1 MVALINFK
9 NTRLLVIA
17 PHADDEVLGCGGLI
31 SKIKSDGGKAFVLI
45 FNIASIEKYNNKK
58 FTDLRKKE
66 ASAAMKF
73 LNIDKYDTIFDSPDD
88 NRYLDAKPLHEL
100 ISKIET
106 ESKVSLAK
114 IKPTIVAIPSVNS
127 HHQDHIHVFKACI
140 AALRPLNTPIADV
153 VISYEAPE
161 HSRWSA
167 SGVFQPN
174 LYIDVEKHLTRKIS
188 AFYKYK
194 SQVRT
199 GGRDKHTI
207 KNHAEYRGKEV
218 GRKAC
223 EAYFVHR
230 LIR

>member
-31 SKIKSDGGKAFVLI
+31 SKIKSVGGKVFVLI
-45 FNIASIEKYNNKK
+45 FNIGSIEKYNNKK
-58 FTDLRKKE
+58 FTALRKKE

-73 LNIDKYDTIFDSPDD
+73 LKVDKYDTIFDSPND

-100 ISKIET
+100 ISKIES
-106 ESKVSLAK
+106 ESKVSLGK
-114 IKPTIVAIPSVNS
+114 IKPTIVAIPSINS

-140 AALRPLNTPIADV
+140 AALRPLRTPRASMV
-153 VISYEAPE
+153 VSYEVPE

-174 LYIDVEKHLTRKIS
+174 LYIDIEKHLTRKIS

-194 SQVRT
+194 SQVRA

-218 GRKAC
+218 GRKVC

-230 LIR
+230 LMI

>member
-1 MVALINFK
+1 MNNFK
-9 NTRLLVIA
+9 NERLLVIA

-31 SKIKSDGGKAFVLI
+31 SRVKKDGGKVYVLI
-45 FNIASIEKYNNKK
+45 FNVGSIEKHDNKK

-66 ASAAMKF
+66 AAAAMKF
-73 LNIDKYDTIFDSPDD
+73 LKVDQYDTIFDSPND

-114 IKPTIVAIPSVNS
+114 IKPTIVAIPSINS
-127 HHQDHIHVFKACI
+127 HHQDHIHIFKACI
-140 AALRPLNTPIADV
+140 AALRPLNKPIADV

-174 LYIDVEKHLTRKIS
+174 LYIDIEKYLARKIS

-194 SQVRT
+194 SQIRI

-207 KNHAEYRGKEV
+207 KNHAEYRGKEA
-218 GRKAC
+218 GRKIC

>member
-1 MVALINFK
+1 
-9 NTRLLVIA
+9 VIA

-31 SKIKSDGGKAFVLI
+31 SKIKSAGGKVYVLI
-45 FNIASIEKYNNKK
+45 FNVASIEKHNNKK
-58 FTDLRKKE
+58 FTDIRKKE
-66 ASAAMKF
+66 TLAAMHF
-73 LNIDKYDTIFDSPDD
+73 LRVDQYDTVFDSPND

-106 ESKVSLAK
+106 ESKVSLKK

-167 SGVFQPN
+167 TGVFQPN
-174 LYIDVEKHLTRKIS
+174 LYIDIEKHMTRKIT

-194 SQVRT
+194 SQIRV
-199 GGRDKHTI
+199 GGRDKQTI
-207 KNHAEYRGKEV
+207 RNHAEYRGKEV
-218 GRKAC
+218 GRKVC
-223 EAYFVHR
+223 EAYFVYR

>member
-1 MVALINFK
+1 MLISFK
-9 NTRLLVIA
+9 NARLLVIA

-31 SKIKSDGGKAFVLI
+31 SKIKSVGGKVFVLI
-45 FNIASIEKYNNKK
+45 FNVGSIEKYNNKK

-66 ASAAMKF
+66 AAAAMKF
-73 LNIDKYDTIFDSPDD
+73 LKVDRYDTIFDSPND

-114 IKPTIVAIPSVNS
+114 IKPTIVAIPSINS
-127 HHQDHIHVFKACI
+127 HHQDHIHIFKACI
-140 AALRPLNTPIADV
+140 AALRPLNKPIADV

-174 LYIDVEKHLTRKIS
+174 LYIDIEKYLARKIS

-194 SQVRT
+194 SQIRM

-207 KNHAEYRGKEV
+207 KNHAEYRGKEA
-218 GRKAC
+218 GRKIC

>member
-1 MVALINFK
+1 MLISFK
-9 NTRLLVIA
+9 NARLLVIA

-31 SKIKSDGGKAFVLI
+31 SKIKSVGGKVFVLI
-45 FNIASIEKYNNKK
+45 FNVGSIEKYNNKK

-66 ASAAMKF
+66 AASAMKF
-73 LNIDKYDTIFDSPDD
+73 LKVDRYDTIFDSPND

-106 ESKVSLAK
+106 ESKVSLTK
-114 IKPTIVAIPSVNS
+114 IKPTIVAIPSINS
-127 HHQDHIHVFKACI
+127 HHQDHIHIFKACI
-140 AALRPLNTPIADV
+140 AALRPLNKPIIDT

-161 HSRWSA
+161 HGRWSA

-174 LYIDVEKHLTRKIS
+174 LYIDIEKHLTRKIS

-194 SQVRT
+194 SQIRI

-207 KNHAEYRGKEV
+207 KNHAEYRGKEA
-218 GRKAC
+218 GRKVC

>member
-1 MVALINFK
+1 MLISFK
-9 NTRLLVIA
+9 NARLLVIA

-31 SKIKSDGGKAFVLI
+31 SKIKSVGGKVFVLI
-45 FNIASIEKYNNKK
+45 FNVGSIEKYNNKK

-66 ASAAMKF
+66 AAAAMKF
-73 LNIDKYDTIFDSPDD
+73 LKVDRYDTIFDSPND

-106 ESKVSLAK
+106 ESKVSLTK
-114 IKPTIVAIPSVNS
+114 IKPTIVAIPSINS
-127 HHQDHIHVFKACI
+127 HHQDHIHIFKACI
-140 AALRPLNTPIADV
+140 AALRPLNKPIIDT

-174 LYIDVEKHLTRKIS
+174 LYIDIEKHLTRKIS

-194 SQVRT
+194 SQIRI

-207 KNHAEYRGKEV
+207 KNHAEYRGKEA
-218 GRKAC
+218 GRKVC

>member
-1 MVALINFK
+1 MISFK
-9 NTRLLVIA
+9 NARLLVIA

-31 SKIKSDGGKAFVLI
+31 SKIKSVDGKVFVLI
-45 FNIASIEKYNNKK
+45 FNVASIEKYNNKK
-58 FTDLRKKE
+58 STELRKKE

-73 LNIDKYDTIFDSPDD
+73 LKVDKYDTVFDSPND

-106 ESKVSLAK
+106 ESEVSLEK
-114 IKPTIVAIPSVNS
+114 IKPTIVAIPSINS

-174 LYIDVEKHLTRKIS
+174 LYIDIEKHLTRKIT

-194 SQVRT
+194 SQVRV

-207 KNHAEYRGKEV
+207 MNHAEYRGKEV
-218 GRKAC
+218 GRKVC

>member
-1 MVALINFK
+1 MLINFK

-31 SKIKSDGGKAFVLI
+31 SKIKSVGGKVFVLI
-45 FNIASIEKYNNKK
+45 FNVGSIEKYNNKK

-66 ASAAMKF
+66 AASAMKF
-73 LNIDKYDTIFDSPDD
+73 LKVDRYDTIFDSPND

-114 IKPTIVAIPSVNS
+114 IKPTIVAIPSINS
-127 HHQDHIHVFKACI
+127 HHQDHIHIFKACI
-140 AALRPLNTPIADV
+140 AALRPLNKPIVDT

-174 LYIDVEKHLTRKIS
+174 LYIDIEKHLTRKIS

-194 SQVRT
+194 SQIRI

-207 KNHAEYRGKEV
+207 KNHAEYRGKEA
-218 GRKAC
+218 GRKVC

>member
-1 MVALINFK
+1 MISFK
-9 NTRLLVIA
+9 NARLLVIA

-31 SKIKSDGGKAFVLI
+31 SKIKSAGGKVYVLI
-45 FNIASIEKYNNKK
+45 FNVASIKKHNNKK
-58 FTDLRKKE
+58 FTDIRKKE
-66 ASAAMKF
+66 TLAAMHF
-73 LNIDKYDTIFDSPDD
+73 LRVDQYDTVFDSPND

-106 ESKVSLAK
+106 ESEVSLEK
-114 IKPTIVAIPSVNS
+114 IKPTIVAIPSINS

-140 AALRPLNTPIADV
+140 AALRPLSTPIVNV

-174 LYIDVEKHLTRKIS
+174 LYIDIEKYLARKIA

-194 SQVRT
+194 SQIRM
-199 GGRDKHTI
+199 GGRDKQTI
-207 KNHAEYRGKEV
+207 INHAEYRGKEV
-218 GRKAC
+218 GRKVC

-230 LIR
+230 LIT

>member
-1 MVALINFK
+1 MLISFK
-9 NTRLLVIA
+9 NARLLVIA

-31 SKIKSDGGKAFVLI
+31 SKIKSNGGKVFVLI

-58 FTDLRKKE
+58 FTELRKKE

-73 LNIDKYDTIFDSPDD
+73 LNIDKYDTIFDSP
-88 NRYLDAKPLHEL
+88 NE
-100 ISKIET
+100 
-106 ESKVSLAK
+106 
-114 IKPTIVAIPSVNS
+114 
-127 HHQDHIHVFKACI
+127 FKACI
-140 AALRPLNTPIADV
+140 AALRPLNKPITNV

-174 LYIDVEKHLTRKIS
+174 LYIDIEKYLTRKIS

-194 SQVRT
+194 SQVRA

-230 LIR
+230 LIK

>member
-1 MVALINFK
+1 M
-9 NTRLLVIA
+9 IA

-31 SKIKSDGGKAFVLI
+31 SKIKSNGGKVFVLI
-45 FNIASIEKYNNKK
+45 FNVGSIEKFNNKK
-58 FTDLRKKE
+58 FTQLRKKE
-66 ASAAMKF
+66 TAAAMKF
-73 LNIDKYDTIFDSPDD
+73 LKIDKFDTIFDSPND
-88 NRYLDAKPLHEL
+88 NRYLDSKPLHEL
-100 ISKIET
+100 ISKIEI
-106 ESKVSLAK
+106 ESKVSLEK
-114 IKPTIVAIPSVNS
+114 IKPTIVAIPSINS
-127 HHQDHIHVFKACI
+127 HHQDHVHVFKACL
-140 AALRPLNTPIADV
+140 ASLRPLRTPRADMIV
-153 VISYEAPE
+153 SYEVPE

-174 LYIDVEKHLTRKIS
+174 LYIDIEKHLTRKIS

-194 SQVRT
+194 SQVRA

-230 LIR
+230 LIK

>member
-1 MVALINFK
+1 M
-9 NTRLLVIA
+9 IA

-31 SKIKSDGGKAFVLI
+31 SKIKSAGGKVYVLI
-45 FNIASIEKYNNKK
+45 FNVASIEKHNNKK
-58 FTDLRKKE
+58 FTDIRKKE
-66 ASAAMKF
+66 TLAAMHF
-73 LNIDKYDTIFDSPDD
+73 LRVDQYDTVFDSPND

-106 ESKVSLAK
+106 ESKVSLKK

-174 LYIDVEKHLTRKIS
+174 LYIDIEKHMTRKIT

-194 SQVRT
+194 SQVRV
-199 GGRDKHTI
+199 GGRDKQTI

-218 GRKAC
+218 GRKVC
-223 EAYFVHR
+223 EAYFVYR

>member
-1 MVALINFK
+1 MLISFK
-9 NTRLLVIA
+9 NARLLVIA

-31 SKIKSDGGKAFVLI
+31 SKIKSVGGKVFVLI
-45 FNIASIEKYNNKK
+45 FNVGSIEKYNNKK

-66 ASAAMKF
+66 AAAAMKF
-73 LNIDKYDTIFDSPDD
+73 LKVDRYDTIFDSPND

-106 ESKVSLAK
+106 ESKVSLTK
-114 IKPTIVAIPSVNS
+114 IKPTIVAIPSINS
-127 HHQDHIHVFKACI
+127 HHQDHIHIFKACI
-140 AALRPLNTPIADV
+140 AALRPLNKPIIDT

-174 LYIDVEKHLTRKIS
+174 LYIDIEKHLTRKIS

-194 SQVRT
+194 SQIRI

-207 KNHAEYRGKEV
+207 KNHAEYRGKEA
-218 GRKAC
+218 GRKIC

>member
-1 MVALINFK
+1 VLINFK

-31 SKIKSDGGKAFVLI
+31 SKIKSDGGKVFVLI
-45 FNIASIEKYNNKK
+45 FNVGSIEKYNNKK

-66 ASAAMKF
+66 AAAAMKF
-73 LNIDKYDTIFDSPDD
+73 LKVDKYDTIFDSPND

-114 IKPTIVAIPSVNS
+114 IKPTIVAIPSINS
-127 HHQDHIHVFKACI
+127 HHQDHIHIFKACI
-140 AALRPLNTPIADV
+140 AALRPLNKPIADV

-174 LYIDVEKHLTRKIS
+174 LYIDIEKYLARKIS

-194 SQVRT
+194 SQIRM

-207 KNHAEYRGKEV
+207 KNHAEYRGKEA
-218 GRKAC
+218 GRKIC

>member
-1 MVALINFK
+1 MISFK
-9 NTRLLVIA
+9 NARLLVIA

-31 SKIKSDGGKAFVLI
+31 SKIKSVDGKVFVLI
-45 FNIASIEKYNNKK
+45 FNVASIEKYNNKK
-58 FTDLRKKE
+58 STELRKKE

-73 LNIDKYDTIFDSPDD
+73 LKVDKYDTVFDSPND

-114 IKPTIVAIPSVNS
+114 IKPTIVAIPSINS
-127 HHQDHIHVFKACI
+127 HHQDHVHVFKACI
-140 AALRPLNTPIADV
+140 AALRPISTPIADV

-174 LYIDVEKHLTRKIS
+174 LYIDIEKHLTRKIS

-194 SQVRT
+194 SQVRV
-199 GGRDKHTI
+199 GGRDRHTI
-207 KNHAEYRGKEV
+207 ENHAEYRGKEV
-218 GRKAC
+218 GRTVC

-230 LIR
+230 LIC

>member
-1 MVALINFK
+1 M
-9 NTRLLVIA
+9 IA

-31 SKIKSDGGKAFVLI
+31 SKIKSAGGKVFVLI
-45 FNIASIEKYNNKK
+45 FNVGSIEKFNNKK
-58 FTDLRKKE
+58 FTELRKKE
-66 ASAAMKF
+66 TLTAMKF
-73 LNIDKYDTIFDSPDD
+73 LKVDKYDTIFDSPND
-88 NRYLDAKPLHEL
+88 NRYLDSKPLHEL
-100 ISKIET
+100 ISKIEI
-106 ESKVSLAK
+106 ESKVSLEK
-114 IKPTIVAIPSVNS
+114 IKPTIVAIPSINS
-127 HHQDHIHVFKACI
+127 HHQDHVHVFKACL
-140 AALRPLNTPIADV
+140 ASLRPLRTPRADMI
-153 VISYEAPE
+153 ISYEVPE

-174 LYIDVEKHLTRKIS
+174 LYIDIEKHLARKIA

-194 SQVRT
+194 SQIRPA
-199 GGRDKHTI
+199 GRDKHTI

>member
-1 MVALINFK
+1 MLISFK
-9 NTRLLVIA
+9 NARLLVIA

-31 SKIKSDGGKAFVLI
+31 SKIKSVGGKVFVLI
-45 FNIASIEKYNNKK
+45 FNVGSIEKYNNKK

-66 ASAAMKF
+66 AAAAMKF
-73 LNIDKYDTIFDSPDD
+73 LKVDRYDTIFDSPND

-106 ESKVSLAK
+106 ESKVSLTK
-114 IKPTIVAIPSVNS
+114 INPTIVAIPSINS
-127 HHQDHIHVFKACI
+127 HHQDHIHIFKACI
-140 AALRPLNTPIADV
+140 AALRPLNKPIVDT

-174 LYIDVEKHLTRKIS
+174 LYIDIEKHLTRKIS

-194 SQVRT
+194 SQIRI

-207 KNHAEYRGKEV
+207 KNHAEYRGKEA
-218 GRKAC
+218 GRKVC